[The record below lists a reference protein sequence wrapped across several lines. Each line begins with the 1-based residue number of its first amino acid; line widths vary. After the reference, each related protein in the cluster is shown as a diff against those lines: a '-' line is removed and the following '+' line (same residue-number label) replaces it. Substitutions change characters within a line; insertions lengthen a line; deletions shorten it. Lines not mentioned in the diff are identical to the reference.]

1 MYNEPRRYK
10 NREYIRSEMIR
21 EIARLWHYDES
32 ELAVES
38 FDPLVGML
46 LGAFATGLENVH
58 HELDNSRN
66 RVVQRLAQ
74 LLTPDVLTGPQPA
87 HAVMKVSILDPFYEV
102 SPEQVFT
109 LNATGKEFHFTA
121 AGNFVLHNVKINR
134 VIQQSRIR
142 DLSANSP
149 REYFMDQAL
158 PLDEMWVGLT
168 LDEHLEE
175 LNNLAFFFDWRND
188 PNRAMHLNRLVDV
201 RMFSQQEELQIKQG
215 VAHRNESGGLV
226 DEMSVSARI
235 ERLIRRQ
242 YDAHFIC
249 LSSRNRQSGAELPIQ
264 RLKSK
269 YPEAI
274 VSFLKPDELQKYF
287 PEELFWIKIKF
298 PGGLSPEYL
307 SRMYL
312 DINAFPILNR
322 KANKM
327 LQELRPVFN
336 VFPVKVDEGEF
347 FADMISIETPMGTK
361 LTNVQHFSREL
372 TNQYLLRQGGVARFD
387 ERDAS
392 EILAYVVDLLRDE
405 SAIFSALGKGEIET
419 DVEEIRKRLERIS
432 QVVKKDTLQ
441 NLFVNV
447 KTNEKSG
454 RLDVRYWTTKA
465 DVANNI
471 AFGTKLNRD
480 RTNIAFTDEMTV
492 LLTTTKGGQRPLQG
506 DENLPVF
513 KKAVLSRGRAV
524 TMEDYKAICMA
535 ELGDKLQRVE
545 ITKGFMMGPS
555 RYQGVQRTLDVNLIP
570 NSQKNIPLEQWNDY
584 KMQIKYILEEQS
596 SGILPIRV
604 LFNGVE

>member
-142 DLSANSP
+142 DLSANNP

-201 RMFSQQEELQIKQG
+201 RMFTQQEELQIKQG
-215 VAHRNESGGLV
+215 VAHRNELGGLV
-226 DEMSVSARI
+226 EEVSVSARI
-235 ERLIRRQ
+235 ERLVRRQ
-242 YDAHFIC
+242 YDAHFIS

-269 YPEAI
+269 YPETIA
-274 VSFLKPDELQKYF
+274 SFLKPDELQKYF
-287 PEELFWIKIKF
+287 PEELFWVKIKF
-298 PGGLSPEYL
+298 PGGLSPEHL

-327 LQELRPVFN
+327 LQDLRPVFN
-336 VFPVKVDEGEF
+336 VFPVKVEEGEF

-465 DVANNI
+465 DMANNI

-545 ITKGFMMGPS
+545 IAKGFMMGSS

-604 LFNGVE
+604 LLNGVE